1 MTDTPTP
8 EHTIEW
14 GKELLG
20 TQKKRKMPKFL
31 DPSALPKMTWVG
43 GEELNEGERVALV
56 NLLRQE
62 DHKTEVPELRQ
73 LRTLL
78 TDNVRGARAVRLPRR
93 VLRVDPPEQGADPA
107 GRLRE

>member
-1 MTDTPTP
+1 MTDTSTP

-43 GEELNEGERVALV
+43 GEELNEGERIALI

-73 LRTLL
+73 LRPLL
-78 TDNVRGARAVRLPRR
+78 TDKDCNAWSKKLESIS
-93 VLRVDPPEQGADPA
+93 LR
-107 GRLRE
+107 